1 MNASIKSISSF
12 SLAILGVLIWGALIG
27 IFVSLLSNFIYI
39 VFLFPL
45 GMGFLGAMFVEKA
58 IHDAKIRKAAQGIFL
73 GTLMTVAIYGA
84 YHFSDYLV
92 FRGGL
97 VFEMNNQIV
106 AETGRSE
113 LEAANFKADYTL
125 KEETGHTGFLGYIL
139 HMDKRGVE
147 IGRTVGSSSFN
158 LGPFF
163 TWTFWL
169 LELAIIGWL
178 TVAVGRKAAG
188 RPFCEECN
196 RWYGEEQRLGG
207 VNQAHAAILTLLFE
221 QGKFDLAGRILEMG
235 TENPSLEV
243 YAQRCETCTSG
254 DTRLTLKR
262 TSRAKMGKLKFKP
275 STKLSVR
282 SAQAASMLR
291 ELRSNI

>member
-12 SLAILGVLIWGALIG
+12 GLALLGVLIWGALIG
-27 IFVSLLSNFIYI
+27 VFVSLLSNFIYI

-45 GMGFLGAMFVEKA
+45 GMGFLGALFVEKT
-58 IHDAKIRKAAQGIFL
+58 IHDAKIRKVAQGIFL
-73 GTLMTVAIYGA
+73 GFLMAVVIYGA

-97 VFEMNNQIV
+97 IFEMNNQIV
-106 AETGRSE
+106 AERGRSE
-113 LEAANFKADYTL
+113 LE
-125 KEETGHTGFLGYIL
+125 
-139 HMDKRGVE
+139 
-147 IGRTVGSSSFN
+147 
-158 LGPFF
+158 PFF
-163 TWTFWL
+163 TWAFWL

-178 TVAVGRKAAG
+178 TVGVGRKAAG
-188 RPFCEECN
+188 RPFCEECD
-196 RWYGEEQRLGG
+196 RWYGQEQYLGG
-207 VNQAHAAILTLLFE
+207 VNQGHAAILTLLFE
-221 QGKFDLAGRILEMG
+221 QGKFDLAGRMLEMG

-262 TSRAKMGKLKFKP
+262 TSRDKMGKLKFKP

-282 SAQAASMLR
+282 PTEAASMLR
-291 ELRSNI
+291 ELRFNIY